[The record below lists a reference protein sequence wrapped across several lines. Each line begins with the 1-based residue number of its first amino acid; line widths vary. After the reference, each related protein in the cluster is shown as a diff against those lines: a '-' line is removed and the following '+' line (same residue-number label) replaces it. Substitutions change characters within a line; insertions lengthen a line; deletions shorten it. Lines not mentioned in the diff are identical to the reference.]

1 MDSRNSTFDFF
12 FENQAKNLDKRASR
26 EDFLGQIFT
35 LKSNLNSAVISRT
48 QKMMKRCQENSFFW
62 SQFKTY
68 YDVVK
73 NQLKQLNE
81 ALKSLLRL
89 RKSCCTCEEG
99 FLKSFQ
105 CQTLIQRRNLPPKI
119 FIMSYFKN
127 LSRKSG
133 IHGIITSVLP
143 GKKWILSSDS
153 NSAWKFA
160 QKNLL

>member
-1 MDSRNSTFDFF
+1 MDSRNSIFDFF
-12 FENQAKNLDKRASR
+12 LKIKLKNSINERSGKIFWGKFSRWNQ
-26 EDFLGQIFT
+26 T
-35 LKSNLNSAVISRT
+35 WT
-48 QKMMKRCQENSFFW
+48 QKLFPGRRKWWKDAKKIHFFW

-89 RKSCCTCEEG
+89 RKICCTCEEG

-119 FIMSYFKN
+119 FIMSYFEN

-133 IHGIITSVLP
+133 IHGIIASVLR
-143 GKKWILSSDS
+143 GKKLILSSDS
-153 NSAWKFA
+153 NSAWKLA
-160 QKNLL
+160 PKNLF